1 MADAQARRA
10 AIKKASKQVRAGGV
24 FRRASSSSMVSG
36 AGRASTAAR
45 PAAQKRH

>member
-24 FRRASSSSMVSG
+24 FRRASSSSIVS
-36 AGRASTAAR
+36 AASKASPAAR
-45 PAAQKRH
+45 PAQKRR